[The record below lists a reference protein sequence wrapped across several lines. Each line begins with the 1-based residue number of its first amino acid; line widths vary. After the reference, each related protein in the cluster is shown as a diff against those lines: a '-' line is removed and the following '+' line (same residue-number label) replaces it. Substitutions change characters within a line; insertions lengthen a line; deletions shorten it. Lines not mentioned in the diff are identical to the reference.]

1 MHQKCTGTKILV
13 FFVVYIPLLTG
24 FIHKGSSFCYVFH
37 KYLKRKVFS
46 MAKQF
51 KDYLNEGQKVEEA
64 VVDQLTR
71 LLPGYKIVHTPQD
84 NDLDRYI
91 YSLIDVVVMKGDR
104 ILFGIECKYGEQ
116 KYQRCLQKNG
126 WDGDYNTPLNRS
138 SLHKYKEAGYPVYLI
153 NINRWCHKVFVADL
167 PTILKSPNDAG
178 KNVKVSGEVIYNV
191 DSRTWMTY
199 EGKINLSSIIK
210 DIIKKE
216 L

>member
-1 MHQKCTGTKILV
+1 MVKK
-13 FFVVYIPLLTG
+13 FE
-24 FIHKGSSFCYVFH
+24 
-37 KYLKRKVFS
+37 
-46 MAKQF
+46 
-51 KDYLNEGQKVEEA
+51 DYLMEGQKVEEA

-91 YSLIDVVVMKGDR
+91 YSLIDVVVMKDDR
-104 ILFGIECKYGEQ
+104 ILFGIECKYGKE
-116 KYQRCLQKNG
+116 KLRNCKLVNG

-138 SLHKYKEAGYPVYLI
+138 SLHKYKEAGFPVYIL
-153 NINRWCHKVFVADL
+153 NINSWCHKVFVADL
-167 PTILKSPNDAG
+167 PTILNSPHDRGQNI
-178 KNVKVSGEVIYNV
+178 KKSGEERYNI

-199 EGKINLSSIIK
+199 EGKISLSTILT